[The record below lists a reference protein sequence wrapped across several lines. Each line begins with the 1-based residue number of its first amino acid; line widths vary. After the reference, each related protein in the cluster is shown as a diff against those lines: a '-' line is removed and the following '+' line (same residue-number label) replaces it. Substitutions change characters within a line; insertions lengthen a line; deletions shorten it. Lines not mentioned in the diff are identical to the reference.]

1 MYHEI
6 IILGIIISLLF
17 TEVTGLSAGLI
28 IPGYLVLSL
37 HSPLRLVMTLLVAML
52 AVLCCNLLSR
62 WVILYG
68 RRRFALL
75 VLFTFLIASGL
86 DLLGVLPGGMT
97 VIGVLVPGIIAR
109 EFDRQGI
116 VDTTLSLTVTTALLA
131 ILLLILGY
139 PIIGL

>member
-6 IILGIIISLLF
+6 IILGIVISLIF

-37 HSPLRLVMTLLVAML
+37 HSPLRLVITFGVALL
-52 AVLCCNLLSR
+52 AVLACHVLSQ

-75 VLFTFLIASGL
+75 VLLTFLLASGL
-86 DLLGVLPGGMT
+86 DMVGVLPGGMT

-109 EFDRQGI
+109 EMDRQGI
-116 VDTTLSLTVTTALLA
+116 VDTLISLIGTTGFLA
-131 ILLLILGY
+131 VLLLMLGY

>member
-1 MYHEI
+1 MYHEV

-52 AVLCCNLLSR
+52 AVLLCNFLSR

-86 DLLGVLPGGMT
+86 DLLGILPGGMT

-131 ILLLILGY
+131 VLLLILGY